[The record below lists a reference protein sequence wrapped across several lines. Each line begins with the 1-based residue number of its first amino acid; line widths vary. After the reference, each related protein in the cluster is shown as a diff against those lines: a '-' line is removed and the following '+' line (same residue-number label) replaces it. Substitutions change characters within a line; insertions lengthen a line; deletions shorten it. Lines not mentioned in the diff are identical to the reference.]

1 MMIIIAGYT
10 LTEAEK
16 RDHAVAAHQEMVARA
31 RASDGCIDLAI
42 SADSIDPERINI
54 FEHWRDQAALDAWR
68 KIANP
73 PKVARRETHVK
84 LYRTDKAESP
94 F

>member
-1 MMIIIAGYT
+1 MIIIAGYT
-10 LTEAEK
+10 LTDAKK
-16 RDHAVAAHQEMVARA
+16 RDQAVAAHAEMAARA
-31 RASDGCIDLAI
+31 RAFEGCIDLAI
-42 SADSIDPERINI
+42 GPDAIDPERINI
-54 FEHWRDQAALDAWR
+54 FELWRDQSVLDAWR

-73 PKVARRETHVK
+73 PTIERRETHVK

>member
-1 MMIIIAGYT
+1 MIIIAGYT
-10 LTEAEK
+10 LTEADK
-16 RDHAVAAHQEMVARA
+16 RDQAVAAHAEMVARA
-31 RASDGCIDLAI
+31 RAFDGCLDLSI
-42 SADSIDPERINI
+42 SADAINPERINI
-54 FEHWRDQAALDAWR
+54 FEHWRDQATLDAWR

-73 PKVARRETHVK
+73 PKVARRETYVK